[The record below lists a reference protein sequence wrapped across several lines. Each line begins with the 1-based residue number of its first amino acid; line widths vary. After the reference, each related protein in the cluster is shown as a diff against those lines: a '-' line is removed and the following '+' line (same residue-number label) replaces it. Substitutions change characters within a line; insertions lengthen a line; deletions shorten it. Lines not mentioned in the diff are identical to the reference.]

1 MALHERRLPDGTMGF
16 TMNPDHDYTR
26 LVEITAEKLGMTPE
40 EVVSQAL
47 TEYLRDNAWRT
58 GIELPPEGS

>member
-1 MALHERRLPDGTMGF
+1 MGF
-16 TMNPDHDYTR
+16 AMNPDHDYTR
-26 LVEITAEKLGMTPE
+26 LVEITAEELGMTPE

-58 GIELPPEGS
+58 GIELPPEAS